1 MLSSRLSTGKSII
14 SRAAPPADSPTV
26 ESMSAAAS
34 STTSAHSSRWLGVLA
49 VLFALLGWSSIPLF
63 LKYFTHDIDPWTSN
77 GWRYGSSALFWSP
90 VLVYGLW
97 KRMLR
102 LPIWLAA
109 LGPSVVNCAAQVAF
123 CKAHYDIDPGL
134 LSFGLRSN
142 IVFTVLGAAILFA
155 PERVIMKT
163 RCFVIGVL
171 LVVLGTM
178 GTIMLS
184 PHGIPKGATLSG
196 VLLAITAGA
205 GFAGYALAV
214 RYWMHGINPIH
225 AFAII
230 SFYTAIG
237 MVVLMVL
244 FGKDQGMVALDLI
257 GQPISDTQHMLIPI
271 DKFSMLMLSALI
283 GVALGH
289 VAYYYAIAKLG
300 VAVSSGV
307 IQLQPFF
314 VSIASFWLFHEY
326 LTVWQWISGSIAV
339 LGATLILMV
348 QHRKSH
354 ALVDSQ
360 HAVESLEY
368 ANLPPDQV
376 AAMAASAEETHSDI
390 QSNTIESD

>member
-1 MLSSRLSTGKSII
+1 
-14 SRAAPPADSPTV
+14 
-26 ESMSAAAS
+26 MSAAAS
-34 STTSAHSSRWLGVLA
+34 SITSSHSSRWLGVLA

-97 KRMLR
+97 KRV
-102 LPIWLAA
+102 LPPGIWLAA
-109 LGPSVVNCAAQVAF
+109 IGPSVVNCAAQVAF
-123 CKAHYDIDPGL
+123 CKAHYDIEPGL

-163 RCFVIGVL
+163 RGFVIGVL

-230 SFYTAIG
+230 SLYTAIG
-237 MVVLMVL
+237 MVILMVI

-257 GQPISDTQHMLIPI
+257 GQPISESQHLRVPI
-271 DKFSMLMLSALI
+271 DKFTMLMLSALI

-289 VAYYYAIAKLG
+289 VAYYYAIARLG

-326 LTVWQWISGSIAV
+326 LTLWQWISGSIAV
-339 LGATLILMV
+339 LGATLILLV
-348 QHRKSH
+348 QHRKTH
-354 ALVDSQ
+354 TTDQSQ
-360 HAVESLEY
+360 HALEALEY
-368 ANLPPDQV
+368 AQLPPDQV
-376 AAMAASAEETHSDI
+376 AALAASALETDSDR
-390 QSNTIESD
+390 QSDSFETETTWSRDGSAFDSS